1 MSLSATEDPFLT
13 VNDAFGDKGEIA
25 SGHASPSGFAFVVL
39 GMHRSGTSAM
49 TRVLALSGAAL
60 PQNMLPPQADNPTG
74 FWEPKD
80 LVELNERFLTDGGS
94 AWDDIFGYRSSAV
107 MSAAS
112 EQNKSYALE
121 ALCNNYKSAPDIAL
135 KDPRICLLVPLW
147 DDVLRQA
154 GYNPIYIIMVR
165 HPLDVAESLH
175 IRDNFSYNKALMLWA
190 SYMLAAERD
199 TRHLPRVF
207 VDYNKLL
214 DVPLSIVERIERHTN
229 VVFRRRTAISDSN
242 IENFINPEL
251 THHYSA
257 PNALALRSD
266 IWPVVGQVYDWFA
279 SASVSD
285 DPLAPSPSLDSSLN
299 RMNEVFAAVGG
310 VVAELRA
317 QLGDLNVLVNALVQS
332 RSAITHQA
340 AQAEEAWKIERLT
353 LSSQL
358 ALTQDLQK
366 ALDAGEAERHRL
378 VNKLESLNAEFVAR
392 AAELRDDLKSRE
404 AALEISKSELETS
417 RQAVAELEKRINY
430 LTEKINITQ
439 AADE

>member
-1 MSLSATEDPFLT
+1 VSVSAPEEPLLT
-13 VNDAFGDKGEIA
+13 VSDTFDDKGEIA
-25 SGHASPSGFAFVVL
+25 SGHASSSGLAFVVL

-60 PQNMLPPQADNPTG
+60 PQNMLPPQADNPMG

-107 MSAAS
+107 LSAVS
-112 EQNKSYALE
+112 EHSKSYALE

-147 DDVLRQA
+147 DELLRRA
-154 GYNPIYIIMVR
+154 GYNPVYIIMVR

-175 IRDNFSYNKALMLWA
+175 IRDNFSHNKSMMLWT

-199 TRHLPRVF
+199 TRHLRRVF
-207 VDYNKLL
+207 VNYNKFLGA
-214 DVPLSIVERIERHTN
+214 PLSTIERIERHAN
-229 VVFRRRTAISDSN
+229 VVVRGRTTLSDSN
-242 IENFINPEL
+242 IEQFINPEL

-285 DPLAPSPSLDSSLN
+285 NPLAPSPTLDSSLH

-310 VVAELRA
+310 VVAELRT

-332 RSAITHQA
+332 RNAITHQA

-358 ALTQDLQK
+358 ALTQDIQK

-378 VNKLESLNAEFVAR
+378 VNKLERLNAEFVTR
-392 AAELRDDLKSRE
+392 AAERRDNLKLRD
-404 AALEISKSELETS
+404 AALEISQSALEAS
-417 RQAVAELEKRINY
+417 RQA
-430 LTEKINITQ
+430 
-439 AADE
+439 